1 MLPKSSIL
9 RHCRAARDPYFG
21 EAGRV
26 LASDGRPVLTLH
38 DYLQVVRRR
47 KWIIII
53 AATVAPLVAVL
64 LTLREN
70 VTYEASAQ
78 VLVNRQN
85 LAANLSGVND
95 PTQLDPTRLLT
106 TQAEVAR
113 LPVIAQRTLAATGIQ
128 TDLLGASRVTVAD
141 NSDILTFTVSNAR
154 PSVATTLATEYA
166 RQYVTYRQQF
176 ERAQLAANRQSL
188 LDQIEEL
195 KRSGETKSP
204 LYKRFVEQADDIA
217 AMLAV
222 GPSQAAL
229 VRPAAGAGRLEP
241 PVIRNGVFAFVL
253 GVMTALG
260 LAFLRDALDARPR
273 SAEEIASRLDLRLLG
288 RLPEPPRALKRTNR
302 LVMLADSDSPSAE
315 AFRMLRTSLEFATSR
330 RVVRRGSSGFP
341 LVARS
346 EGRHI
351 RRLMVTSA
359 VEEEGKSTTVA
370 NLAVAFAE
378 AGRKVFLVDLDFG
391 RASIHRFFDLPS
403 QPGVTD
409 AVLGSVPLEKV
420 VSHVDLDVA
429 ARIERSTGSRSE
441 QRTGSLGVLPL
452 GRAPA
457 HADDIGGIVGIEQV
471 LAQLE
476 SQADLVLVDS
486 PPLLRVGDALALTG
500 HVDALLLV
508 ANLRAVR
515 PPMLDELRRLLADCP
530 VPKLGF
536 VLTGANREAGH
547 EYLAYHYRRA
557 VNAG

>member
-1 MLPKSSIL
+1 
-9 RHCRAARDPYFG
+9 
-21 EAGRV
+21 
-26 LASDGRPVLTLH
+26 LASDGRPVLTLR
-38 DYLQVVRRR
+38 DYLRVVSRR

-53 AATVAPLVAVL
+53 AAIVAPVVAMLV
-64 LTLREN
+64 TQREKA
-70 VTYEASAQ
+70 TYEASAQ

-95 PTQLDPTRLLT
+95 PTQLDSNRLLT
-106 TQAEVAR
+106 TQAEFAR
-113 LPVIAQRTLAATGIQ
+113 LPVIARRTLSAVGMDNASPS
-128 TDLLGASRVTVAD
+128 DLLGESRVTSTD
-141 NSDILTFTVSNAR
+141 DSDLLTFTVADRR
-154 PSVATTLATEYA
+154 PALAIDLATEYA
-166 RQYVTYRQQF
+166 RQYVTYRDEF
-176 ERAQLAANRQSL
+176 ERAQLATARDSVNER
-188 LDQIEEL
+188 IREL
-195 KRSGETKSP
+195 KEAGATNSR
-204 LYKRFVEQADDIA
+204 LYESLVEQADD
-217 AMLAV
+217 LATMEAV
-222 GPSQAAL
+222 NSPRAAL
-229 VRPAAGAGRLEP
+229 VRPATGAGRLDP
-241 PVIRNGVFAFVL
+241 PVRRNGVLALVVGL
-253 GVMTALG
+253 MTGLG

-273 SAEEIASRLDLRLLG
+273 SAEEIGSRLDLRLLG

-315 AFRMLRTSLEFATSR
+315 AFRMLRTSLEFASSR

-341 LVARS
+341 RVARS
-346 EGRHI
+346 EDRRI

-378 AGRKVFLVDLDFG
+378 AGHKVFLVDLDFG

-403 QPGVTD
+403 QPGLTD

-429 ARIERSTGSRSE
+429 ERIERSTGSRSE
-441 QRTGSLGVLPL
+441 RRTGSLGVLPL
-452 GRAPA
+452 GRVPA
-457 HADDIGGIVGIEQV
+457 HADDIGGTMEIEQV

-476 SQADLVLVDS
+476 SQADIVLVDS
-486 PPLLRVGDALALTG
+486 PPLLRVGDALALTA
-500 HVDALLLV
+500 HVDAVLLV

-515 PPMLDELRRLLADCP
+515 PTMLDELRRLLADCP

-536 VLTGANREAGH
+536 VLTGANREAGQ